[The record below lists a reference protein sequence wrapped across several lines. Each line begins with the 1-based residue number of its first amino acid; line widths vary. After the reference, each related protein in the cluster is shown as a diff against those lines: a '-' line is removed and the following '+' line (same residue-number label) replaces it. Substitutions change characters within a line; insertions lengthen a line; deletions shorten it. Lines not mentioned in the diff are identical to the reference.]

1 MADNSKLTD
10 EELLEIR
17 EQFSQLDT
25 SGNGYIDLKE
35 LKDALDGVGYKIPQW
50 KVRCM
55 IDEYNDNGRKTGR
68 AVNGSMNGDM
78 RKNGISLTEFEELCA
93 NLKAQQVSSTFKQ
106 AVSKKEN
113 LEHLGGMSEASS
125 DGTTHSV
132 RLEEQMAFS
141 GWINSNLEHD
151 PDLKHLLPIDPEGKQ
166 LYEKLKDGLILCKVI
181 NHSCPDTIDERAI
194 NKKNLTLYT
203 KHENLTLA
211 LVSSQAIGCNI
222 VNIDAHDLAKG
233 KPHLVLGLLWQIIRI
248 GLFNQITLEHC
259 PGLTELLND
268 QERIEDLLALS
279 PEAILLRWVNH
290 QLQSAGVTRRC
301 TNFQQDVSDS
311 EIYSYLLKQIAPDDA
326 GVTLDALRETDLVRR
341 AEVML
346 QQAAKLRCRAFV
358 TPADVVGGVYKLNL
372 AFVANLFNQHPGLQR
387 ADTGDDTYH
396 QLDETREE
404 KTYRNWMNSM
414 GVAPHVNWLY
424 SDLTDGL
431 VIFQLYDIIKPGIV
445 NWKKVHRQFSKLRK
459 FMERLENCNYAVEL
473 GRQLG
478 FSLVGIAGA
487 DINEGNATLTL
498 ALIWQLMRAYTL
510 SVLTRLANTGNPII
524 EKEIV
529 QWVNNKLQAA
539 GKTSSIKSFQ
549 DEALADGKVVL
560 DLIDS
565 IKPGAIN
572 YDLVLHG
579 GTQEENLANAKYAVS
594 MARRCGARVY
604 ALPED
609 ITERK
614 PKMIMTVFACLMA
627 LDYIPT
633 MDAPTHALDGTAV
646 QVVDHSGY
654 DAPITVD
661 GEETPY
667 VHDNL
672 VQSELES
679 TVLVHDL
686 DQSTQAVSVEDSLG
700 QTELESPLLVQDLD
714 QNALAAP
721 EFVKSELQSPVF
733 VNDNYVFEV
742 NEQTNENNDPNSV
755 SEVNVVEKPALPPKP
770 ENLARSTSVTVKED

>member
-10 EELLEIR
+10 EELADIR

-35 LKDALDGVGYKIPQW
+35 LKDALDSVGYKIPQW

-55 IDEYNDNGRKTGR
+55 IEEYYDNGGKSGR
-68 AVNGSMNGDM
+68 GVNGSMNGDA

-290 QLQSAGVTRRC
+290 QLQRAGATRRC
-301 TNFQQDVSDS
+301 TNFQQDVADS
-311 EIYSYLLKQIAPDDA
+311 EIYSHLLKQIAPEDA
-326 GVTLDALRETDLVRR
+326 GVTLDALRETDLMRR

-387 ADTGDDTYH
+387 LDDGPYH

-473 GRQLG
+473 GRALG

-529 QWVNNKLQAA
+529 QWVNNKLSSA
-539 GKTSSIKSFQ
+539 GKTSCIRSFQ
-549 DEALADGKVVL
+549 DEVLADGKVVL
-560 DLIDS
+560 DLIDA

-579 GTQEENLANAKYAVS
+579 GTEEDNLANAKYAIS

-627 LDYIPT
+627 LDYIPAA
-633 MDAPTHALDGTAV
+633 DAPA
-646 QVVDHSGY
+646 Q
-654 DAPITVD
+654 
-661 GEETPY
+661 
-667 VHDNL
+667 
-672 VQSELES
+672 
-679 TVLVHDL
+679 
-686 DQSTQAVSVEDSLG
+686 
-700 QTELESPLLVQDLD
+700 
-714 QNALAAP
+714 
-721 EFVKSELQSPVF
+721 
-733 VNDNYVFEV
+733 
-742 NEQTNENNDPNSV
+742 
-755 SEVNVVEKPALPPKP
+755 
-770 ENLARSTSVTVKED
+770 

>member
-10 EELLEIR
+10 EERNEIR

-35 LKDALDGVGYKIPQW
+35 LRDALDSVGYKIPQW

-55 IDEYNDNGRKTGR
+55 IEEYYDNGSSKHGR
-68 AVNGSMNGDM
+68 GVNGSVNGDA
-78 RKNGISLTEFEELCA
+78 RKNGISLNEFEELCA
-93 NLKAQQVSSTFKQ
+93 NLKAQQVASTFKQ

-151 PDLKHLLPIDPEGKQ
+151 PDLRHLLPIDPEGKQ

-301 TNFQQDVSDS
+301 TNFQQDVADS

-326 GVTLDALRETDLVRR
+326 GVTLDALREQDLMRR
-341 AEVML
+341 AELML

-358 TPADVVGGVYKLNL
+358 TPADVVAGVYKLNL

-387 ADTGDDTYH
+387 QGDPEEYH

-431 VIFQLYDIIKPGIV
+431 VIFQLYDIIRPGIV

-473 GRQLG
+473 GKLLG

-529 QWVNNKLQAA
+529 QWVNNKLAGA
-539 GKTSSIKSFQ
+539 GKTSSIRSFQ
-549 DEALADGKVVL
+549 DEVLADGKVVL
-560 DLIDS
+560 DLIDA
-565 IKPGAIN
+565 IKPGSIN
-572 YDLVLHG
+572 YDLVLPG
-579 GTQEENLANAKYAVS
+579 GNEEENLANAKYAIS
-594 MARRCGARVY
+594 MSRRCGGRVY

-627 LDYIPT
+627 LDYIPAL
-633 MDAPTHALDGTAV
+633 DAPVKPVVTTVESESEAGDFLDDSVESVELIEPAEE
-646 QVVDHSGY
+646 DPDDSGFGGK
-654 DAPITVD
+654 PPV
-661 GEETPY
+661 PRKP
-667 VHDNL
+667 DNL
-672 VQSELES
+672 
-679 TVLVHDL
+679 
-686 DQSTQAVSVEDSLG
+686 A
-700 QTELESPLLVQDLD
+700 
-714 QNALAAP
+714 ALARNA
-721 EFVKSELQSPVF
+721 E
-733 VNDNYVFEV
+733 
-742 NEQTNENNDPNSV
+742 
-755 SEVNVVEKPALPPKP
+755 
-770 ENLARSTSVTVKED
+770 

>member
-1 MADNSKLTD
+1 MLCFGGFTVDAGRFEPKKL
-10 EELLEIR
+10 ELY
-17 EQFSQLDT
+17 SLDT

-55 IDEYNDNGRKTGR
+55 IEEYYDNGPKHGR
-68 AVNGSMNGDM
+68 GVNGNVNGDS
-78 RKNGISLTEFEELCA
+78 RKNGITLTEFEELCA

-151 PDLKHLLPIDPEGKQ
+151 PDLKHLLPIDAEGKQ
-166 LYEKLKDGLILCKVI
+166 FKVI

-268 QERIEDLLALS
+268 EERIEDLMALS

-301 TNFQQDVSDS
+301 TNFQQDVADS
-311 EIYSYLLKQIAPDDA
+311 EIYSYLLKQIAPQDA
-326 GVTLDALRETDLVRR
+326 NVTLDALREQDLLRR
-341 AEVML
+341 AELML

-358 TPADVVGGVYKLNL
+358 TPADVVSGVYKLNL

-387 ADTGDDTYH
+387 QGEDDTQLH

-424 SDLTDGL
+424 ADLTDGL
-431 VIFQLYDIIKPGIV
+431 VIFQLYDIIRPGIV

-529 QWVNNKLQAA
+529 QWVNNKLAGA
-539 GKTSSIKSFQ
+539 GKASSIKSFQ
-549 DEALADGKVVL
+549 DEVLADGKVVI
-560 DLIDS
+560 DLIDA

-572 YDLVLHG
+572 YDLVLPG
-579 GTQEENLANAKYAVS
+579 GNPEENLANAKYAVS

-633 MDAPTHALDGTAV
+633 MDAPVNAPATQPAAFLDDSIEVEIIENPDDSFGLGSAET
-646 QVVDHSGY
+646 
-654 DAPITVD
+654 
-661 GEETPY
+661 EESFEEP
-667 VHDNL
+667 
-672 VQSELES
+672 
-679 TVLVHDL
+679 
-686 DQSTQAVSVEDSLG
+686 EDSLD
-700 QTELESPLLVQDLD
+700 QNLIQVQDDSGLG
-714 QNALAAP
+714 
-721 EFVKSELQSPVF
+721 LQIS
-733 VNDNYVFEV
+733 
-742 NEQTNENNDPNSV
+742 
-755 SEVNVVEKPALPPKP
+755 EKPAIPPKP
-770 ENLARSTSVTVKED
+770 DFALAR

>member
-1 MADNSKLTD
+1 MADNTKLTD
-10 EELLEIR
+10 EERAEIR
-17 EQFSQLDT
+17 EQFSQLDK
-25 SGNGYIDLKE
+25 SGNGYIDMKE

-55 IDEYNDNGRKTGR
+55 IEEYYDNGSKHGR
-68 AVNGSMNGDM
+68 ANGSVNGDSK
-78 RKNGISLTEFEELCA
+78 KNGMTLLEFEELCG
-93 NLKAQQVSSTFKQ
+93 NLKAQQVASTFKQ

-132 RLEEQMAFS
+132 RQEEQMAFS

-151 PDLKHLLPIDPEGKQ
+151 PDLAHLLPIDPEGKQ

-290 QLQSAGVTRRC
+290 QLQCAGVTRRC

-326 GVTLDALRETDLVRR
+326 GVTLDALRETDLLRR

-358 TPADVVGGVYKLNL
+358 APADVVNGVYKLNL

-387 ADTGDDTYH
+387 NETDADTYH

-424 SDLTDGL
+424 SDLTDAL

-529 QWVNNKLQAA
+529 QWVNNKLQSA
-539 GKTSSIKSFQ
+539 GKASSIRSFQ
-549 DEALADGKVVL
+549 DEVLADGKVVL
-560 DLIDS
+560 DLIDA
-565 IKPGAIN
+565 IKPGSIN
-572 YDLVLHG
+572 YDLVLPG
-579 GTQEENLANAKYAVS
+579 ANKEECLANAKYAIS

-633 MDAPTHALDGTAV
+633 MDAPVAQPEPEMPLEPVLLDGVA
-646 QVVDHSGY
+646 
-654 DAPITVD
+654 
-661 GEETPY
+661 ETTDEP
-667 VHDNL
+667 
-672 VQSELES
+672 
-679 TVLVHDL
+679 
-686 DQSTQAVSVEDSLG
+686 EDISSP
-700 QTELESPLLVQDLD
+700 QTP
-714 QNALAAP
+714 
-721 EFVKSELQSPVF
+721 
-733 VNDNYVFEV
+733 
-742 NEQTNENNDPNSV
+742 
-755 SEVNVVEKPALPPKP
+755 EKPMLPPKP
-770 ENLARSTSVTVKED
+770 ESLSRTVSTTD

>member
-1 MADNSKLTD
+1 MFK
-10 EELLEIR
+10 
-17 EQFSQLDT
+17 LDT
-25 SGNGYIDLKE
+25 NSSGYIDLKE
-35 LKDALDGVGYKIPQW
+35 LKEALDSVGYKIPQW

-55 IDEYNDNGRKTGR
+55 IEEYYDNGNKRG
-68 AVNGSMNGDM
+68 VNGSMNGDA
-78 RKNGISLTEFEELCA
+78 RKNAISLTEFEELCA

-151 PDLKHLLPIDPEGKQ
+151 PDLKHLLPIDHEGKQ

-248 GLFNQITLEHC
+248 GFLITNINPNSSHF
-259 PGLTELLND
+259 

-301 TNFQQDVSDS
+301 TNFQQDVADS
-311 EIYSYLLKQIAPDDA
+311 EIYSYLLKQIAPDDS
-326 GVTLDALRETDLVRR
+326 GVTLDALRETDLLRR
-341 AEVML
+341 AELML

-387 ADTGDDTYH
+387 TADTEELH

-529 QWVNNKLQAA
+529 QW
-539 GKTSSIKSFQ
+539 
-549 DEALADGKVVL
+549 DEVLADGKVVI
-560 DLIDS
+560 DLIDA
-565 IKPGAIN
+565 IKPGSIN
-572 YDLVLHG
+572 YDLVLPG
-579 GTQEENLANAKYAVS
+579 GNEEENLANAKYAIS

-627 LDYIPT
+627 LDYIPA
-633 MDAPTHALDGTAV
+633 MDAPVASASPS
-646 QVVDHSGY
+646 QFARSGNGFKY
-654 DAPITVD
+654 EAADEGYGVEEDYSPEDAAEVEI
-661 GEETPY
+661 
-667 VHDNL
+667 
-672 VQSELES
+672 LES
-679 TVLVHDL
+679 
-686 DQSTQAVSVEDSLG
+686 VEVAEDPAPAD
-700 QTELESPLLVQDLD
+700 ELS
-714 QNALAAP
+714 
-721 EFVKSELQSPVF
+721 
-733 VNDNYVFEV
+733 
-742 NEQTNENNDPNSV
+742 
-755 SEVNVVEKPALPPKP
+755 EKPVPPPKP
-770 ENLARSTSVTVKED
+770 EILSAIPKSAAVVDEQ